1 MDQILT
7 DVNLDYAEYR
17 LFLCNE
23 ESTFVHVDIH
33 NKEFEGKC
41 PHDGSELIEIGEIPP
56 IKCPRCNQ
64 DLVTEVSEPL
74 EERDSSI

>member
-17 LFLCNE
+17 LFLCYV
-23 ESTFVHVDIH
+23 ESTFMPADIH

-41 PHDGSELIEIGEIPP
+41 PHDDSNLIEIEKIPP
-56 IKCPRCNQ
+56 TKCPRCSQN
-64 DLVTEVSEPL
+64 LITEVSEPL
-74 EERDSSI
+74 EQRDSST